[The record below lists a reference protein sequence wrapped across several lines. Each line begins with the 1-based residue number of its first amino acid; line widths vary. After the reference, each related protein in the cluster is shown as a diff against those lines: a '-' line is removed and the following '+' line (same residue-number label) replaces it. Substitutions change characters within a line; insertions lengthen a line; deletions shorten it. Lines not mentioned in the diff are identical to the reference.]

1 MGLIPAAVFLMK
13 AKMKMLACR
22 DFGASFKCSLV
33 VEWQK
38 LIRAFHYVLRV
49 ALARKTPK
57 IFTFSANCGVKL
69 FFFFFL
75 HLLLTPSHP
84 QVLLARNSKQS
95 SNGSCQINGTRHSA
109 TGAKSIAKAALVYY
123 NQFFWF
129 LCLLY
134 WCIFP
139 WSHRNS
145 IGTGPVLLWWGIYYY
160 IWS

>member
-69 FFFFFL
+69 FFFFL
-75 HLLLTPSHP
+75 HLLLTSLLP

-123 NQFFWF
+123 HQFFWF
-129 LCLLY
+129 LWLLY

-139 WSHRNS
+139 WSHRSS
-145 IGTGPVLLWWGIYYY
+145 IGTGRFIMVRHLLLYLELV
-160 IWS
+160 

>member
-69 FFFFFL
+69 FFFFFA
-75 HLLLTPSHP
+75 PSFNF
-84 QVLLARNSKQS
+84 VAS
-95 SNGSCQINGTRHSA
+95 
-109 TGAKSIAKAALVYY
+109 TGAASTKFK
-123 NQFFWF
+123 
-129 LCLLY
+129 
-134 WCIFP
+134 
-139 WSHRNS
+139 
-145 IGTGPVLLWWGIYYY
+145 TK
-160 IWS
+160 